1 MQDAAARRDEGDPGS
16 RLPAR
21 LAPSQALA
29 TVDPRLQALSALV
42 SGSEQDEEGKG
53 FDFRGYW
60 NILLKRRWA
69 IVIAFAIV
77 MLTGTVATFLV
88 TPYYLAVAVIQIERQ
103 AAKVVNIP
111 GVEPVELPWYDREFY
126 ETQVQLLTSRSMAEK
141 IAAELPLDNPV
152 FAVLTKPSWL
162 DQIKNAVTGQE
173 PIAFADMP
181 PNQQRALLTAVV
193 RRGLEVAPI
202 RNSRLMQIYFESPD
216 PVLAAAVANAVAYG
230 FIEANLERKIDT
242 SSYAK
247 TFLEE
252 RLEQVKLK
260 LQESELALATFAQRE
275 SVINV
280 ANRQTLVTTELEALT
295 AALTAAKQARIEADA
310 KARQAQG
317 ARAMSHPLLLEN
329 AGVQAL
335 RSTRAKLEAEYQE
348 KLLTYKPAY
357 PLMQQLRSQIEEI
370 DKQLQAET
378 DLVRS
383 SLQAAFAAAQQQES
397 MLQEQVDRLTVD
409 VMHMQA
415 RNTEFTVYE
424 REVETNRQLYDAL
437 LQRYKEIGITSNVEA
452 NNISIVD
459 PALVPGN
466 PHTPNLKRSLM
477 ASALIGLVLGVA
489 LAFLLEY
496 LDDTIKLPEDLERK
510 LGLSILGVIPKL
522 DNKAPEDALAD
533 PRSAFSEA
541 YRSVRTSLQFSTDHG
556 VPKCL
561 LITSPSASEGKS
573 TTAVALARNFAQL
586 GRRVLLIDADLRNP
600 SLHRILATDNAVGLS
615 NYLAGKIKPAGA
627 LRGTKTL
634 RLTMIPAG
642 PLPPNPAEL
651 LAGPKMLSLVTLAS
665 EKFDQVII
673 DGPPVM
679 GLADSPILSNMAP
692 GTMLII
698 ESGNTRI
705 ATAKAAIKRLLAAR
719 AHLIGAVLTKFDA
732 RIAGYGYG
740 GYGDYL
746 YYSYGS
752 AGQQKA
758 LPRPRG

>member
-1 MQDAAARRDEGDPGS
+1 MQDNAARRDDED

-21 LAPSQALA
+21 TTQSQTQAMA
-29 TVDPRLQALSALV
+29 TMDQRLQALSTLV
-42 SGSEQDEEGKG
+42 RPQEQEAEEAG

-77 MLTGTVATFLV
+77 MLTGVVATFLV
-88 TPYYLAVAVIQIERQ
+88 TPIYRATAVIQIERQ
-103 AAKVVNIP
+103 AAQVVNIP
-111 GVEPVELPWYDREFY
+111 GLEPIESPWYDREFY
-126 ETQVQLLTSRSMAEK
+126 ETQIQLMTSRSMAEK
-141 IAAELPLDNPV
+141 IASDLPLDNPV
-152 FAVLTKPSWL
+152 FESLTQPSWW
-162 DQIKNAVTGQE
+162 DEIRNAVTGTE
-173 PIAFADMP
+173 VVPFSEWP
-181 PNQQRALLTAVV
+181 PDQQRRRLVSLV
-193 RRGLEVAPI
+193 RYGLNVAPI
-202 RNSRLMQIYFESPD
+202 RNSRLLQIHFESPD
-216 PVLAAAVANAVAYG
+216 PQIAGSVANAVAYG
-230 FIEANLERKIDT
+230 FIEANLDRKVDS

-247 TFLEE
+247 VFLED
-252 RLEQVKLK
+252 RLEQIKLK
-260 LQESELALATFAQRE
+260 LQESERDLAEFAQRE
-275 SVINV
+275 SYINV
-280 ANRQTLVTTELEALT
+280 ANRQSLLSTELQALT
-295 AALTAAKQARIEADA
+295 GALTAAKQARIEADA
-310 KARQAQG
+310 RARQAQG

-335 RSTRAKLEAEYQE
+335 RSTRATLEAEYQE

-357 PLMQQLRSQIEEI
+357 PLMLQLRSQIEEL
-370 DKQLQAET
+370 DKQLRGEVE
-378 DLVRS
+378 LVRD
-383 SLQAAFAAAQQQES
+383 SLQAGHAAAQQQEQ
-397 MLQEQVDRLTVD
+397 MLQEQVDRLTGEVLA
-409 VMHMQA
+409 MQG
-415 RNTEFTVYE
+415 RSTDFTVLE
-424 REVETNRQLYDAL
+424 REVETNKQLYDAL

-459 PALVPGN
+459 PALIPAR
-466 PHTPNLKRSLM
+466 PFTPNLKRSLL
-477 ASALIGLVLGVA
+477 ASAVLGLMLGIA

-522 DNKAPEDALAD
+522 DGRSPEDALAD

-600 SLHRILATDNAVGLS
+600 SLHRILATDNNVGLS
-615 NYLAGKIKPAGA
+615 NYLAGKVKPAGA
-627 LRGTKTL
+627 IKGTRTL
-634 RLTMIPAG
+634 RLTLIPAG

-679 GLADSPILSNMAP
+679 GLADSPILSNMAA
-692 GTMLII
+692 GTMLIV
-698 ESGNTRI
+698 ESGTTRI
-705 ATAKAAIKRLLAAR
+705 ATAKAAMKRLTAAR
-719 AHLIGAVLTKFDA
+719 AHLVGAILTKFDA

-746 YYSYGS
+746 YYSYGG
-752 AGQQKA
+752 AGNQKA
-758 LPRPRG
+758 LPKPDR